1 MKEKFIRFM
10 YGRNGVDE
18 LARFES
24 FLIWIPI
31 LLSIFIR
38 VPIVQSFFSLLTV
51 VLIVH
56 LYFRVF
62 SKNVSKR
69 YEENQKFRNFRYN
82 MAIKKNNFKKRREQR
97 AIYKY
102 FKCPMCKQQVRVPR
116 GHGKIIITCPKCREE
131 FARRS

>member
-1 MKEKFIRFM
+1 MKEKFIKFM

-24 FLIWIPI
+24 FLIWIPL

-38 VPIVQSFFSLLTV
+38 NAFIQMILSFV
-51 VLIVH
+51 AVALIVH
-56 LYFRVF
+56 LYFRIF
-62 SKNVSKR
+62 SKNTSKR
-69 YEENQKFRNFRYN
+69 YEENQKFRNWRYN
-82 MAIKKNNFKKRREQR
+82 MAIKRNNYKKRREQR

>member
-1 MKEKFIRFM
+1 MKEKFIKFM

-24 FLIWIPI
+24 ILIWIT
-31 LLSIFIR
+31 LVLSIFIR
-38 VPIVQSFFSLLTV
+38 NPFIQMILSFMAV
-51 VLIVH
+51 ALIVH
-56 LYFRVF
+56 LYFRIF
-62 SKNVSKR
+62 SKNTSKR
-69 YEENQKFRNFRYN
+69 YEENQKFRNWRYN
-82 MAIKKNNFKKRREQR
+82 MAIKRNNHKKRREQR